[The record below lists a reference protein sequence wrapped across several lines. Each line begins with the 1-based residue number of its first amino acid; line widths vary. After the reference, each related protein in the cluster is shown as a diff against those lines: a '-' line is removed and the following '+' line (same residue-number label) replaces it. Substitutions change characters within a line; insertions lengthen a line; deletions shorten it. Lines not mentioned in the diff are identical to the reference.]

1 MFHPVGYFNVE
12 YAYLWCRFVVG
23 GGFEHVVNLLQLER
37 LEIDGF
43 WEAFEDLPP
52 EIAALDADTT
62 GSLQRK
68 LGYLRDRFQDTA
80 DPLL

>member
-1 MFHPVGYFNVE
+1 
-12 YAYLWCRFVVG
+12 
-23 GGFEHVVNLLQLER
+23 VNLLQLER